1 LNLEADLARLKQQ
14 LHQARMLK
22 ARAEGQLEALEQ
34 DRQRILAEMAELGV
48 TPETLDEEVA
58 RLEKEIAGLLEEAR
72 RLIPRDL
79 LSGQG
84 AVGA

>member
-1 LNLEADLARLKQQ
+1 MNLEADLARLKQQ
-14 LHQARMLK
+14 LQQARTLK

-34 DRQRILAEMAELGV
+34 DRQRILAEMGELGV
-48 TPETLDEEVA
+48 TPETLDQEVA

-79 LSGQG
+79 LTGQG
-84 AVGA
+84 PVGA

>member
-1 LNLEADLARLKQQ
+1 MNLEADLARLKQQ
-14 LHQARMLK
+14 LQQARMVR

-34 DRQRILAEMAELGV
+34 DRQRILAEMGELGV

-72 RLIPRDL
+72 RLIPREL
-79 LSGQG
+79 LGPG
-84 AVGA
+84 PTGP